1 MPSAVLEMQP
11 GKKQHDQAD
20 YPTGGPATE
29 SRCCHDGAAGAQVRQ
44 LMETADRE
52 VPDTSAHSIEENSS
66 RIAQNRRKKTAA
78 AEDGAAVCY
87 LFSRKYLCLQEGPWK
102 RPVHGR
108 QARAGGWD
116 PEIPGGG
123 FMRRI
128 MVLNSKGGCGKSTIA
143 TCLAAYYASR
153 GLKTALVDHDP
164 QGSAL
169 RWLNRRSTE
178 ELLPEIQGINGAH
191 PQMGITRSWLLHGGN
206 GQTQMLVIDTP
217 AGVERGNLFELVRQA
232 DDFLVPVM
240 PSPIDIH
247 AATRFIQ
254 DLLLVGKVRT
264 QGKRIAIIANR
275 VREHTVMYQQLE
287 RFLARLDIPEIAR
300 LRDTQHYAQA
310 MEQGLGIH
318 ELQSRRKEKDLDQWL
333 PLLEWLEERDS
344 HLWGMH
350 TIDHRDSA

>member
-1 MPSAVLEMQP
+1 MLTDRAF
-11 GKKQHDQAD
+11 
-20 YPTGGPATE
+20 AT
-29 SRCCHDGAAGAQVRQ
+29 AGRWPCR
-44 LMETADRE
+44 RE
-52 VPDTSAHSIEENSS
+52 
-66 RIAQNRRKKTAA
+66 
-78 AEDGAAVCY
+78 
-87 LFSRKYLCLQEGPWK
+87 
-102 RPVHGR
+102 R
-108 QARAGGWD
+108 QARD
-116 PEIPGGG
+116 PEVPKDG

-143 TCLAAYYASR
+143 TCLASYYAAR

-169 RWLNRRSTE
+169 RWLKRRSVE
-178 ELLPEIQGINGAH
+178 EQLPEIQGIDGAH

-318 ELQSRRKEKDLDQWL
+318 ELQSRRKEKDLEQWL

-344 HLWGMH
+344 HLWDMH
-350 TIDHRDSA
+350 TIDNRDSA